1 VALGSEVTVG
11 EGKGERESSED
22 AETVGRR
29 EAEGEAEGE
38 LVPRGCTAPAFG
50 PDALVQSAPL

>member
-1 VALGSEVTVG
+1 MALGSEVAEG
-11 EGKGERESSED
+11 EGKGEREGSED

-38 LVPRGCTAPAFG
+38 LVPRRCTAPAFG